1 MLRRVRNC
9 RVWLIDWFLK
19 QNRHLSTERFAT
31 LPVRHLDG
39 SLPGRLATWTLR
51 TFRRFD
57 TRTYRYLPGR
67 YATLRYAFVICDIVS
82 RLVGAELP
90 ATNRVPRRRIWER
103 PSDMEVSCEISGQP
117 WQRCPTNKQSWTM
130 QRQSHENADVVDG
143 RRYLPLLKYLSARSM
158 TTLRHGEFEPPSKSS
173 KPTYRAIGRSMAMQ
187 MSVE

>member
-1 MLRRVRNC
+1 MHSTFSNRIDIFQQNISLLCQFATWTVRC
-9 RVWLIDWFLK
+9 LDGSPPGRFAPLDVSIPG
-19 QNRHLSTERFAT
+19 RFAT
-31 LPVRHLDG
+31 SLDVT
-39 SLPGRLATWTLR
+39 PC
-51 TFRRFD
+51 
-57 TRTYRYLPGR
+57 YIH
-67 YATLRYAFVICDIVS
+67 YAFVICDTVS

-90 ATNRVPRRRIWER
+90 ATNRVPRRRIRER

-117 WQRCPTNKQSWTM
+117 WQRRPTNKQSWTM

-143 RRYLPLLKYLSARSM
+143 RRHLPLLKYLSARSM